1 MSEKY
6 AFGIDLGGTTVK
18 LGLLSVKGELL
29 DKWEVKTRTEDGG
42 KNILP
47 DIAGSIKEK
56 MKEKG
61 IDKSEITGAGI
72 GLPGPVDETGL
83 IRKAVNLGWDRNFNV
98 AEELSELL
106 DGMKVKAGN
115 DANVAALGEMW
126 QGAGKGHKDVI
137 MVTLGTG
144 VGGGI
149 IHDGKIITGAT
160 GAAGEIGHIFI
171 QEGEKDAC
179 GCGNRGCLEQ
189 YASATGI
196 VRLLNQELE
205 ASDEDSMMRHVPV
218 SAKQM
223 WMAVEKGDALS
234 VRVAE
239 KFGYYLG
246 TGLSIIAGVLNPE
259 VFVLGGG
266 VSMSGD
272 IIMPFITKN
281 FKEHVF
287 HASRD
292 TMIVRAT
299 LGNNAGIIGAA
310 KMAID

>member
-1 MSEKY
+1 MY
-6 AFGIDLGGTTVK
+6 AFGIDVGGTTVK
-18 LGLLSVKGELL
+18 LGLLSSEGELL
-29 DKWEVKTRTEDGG
+29 DKWEIKTRTEDGG
-42 KNILP
+42 RNVLP
-47 DIAGSIKEK
+47 DIAASIKEK
-56 MKEKG
+56 ITEKG
-61 IDKSEITGAGI
+61 INKDDIAGAGI
-72 GLPGPVDETGL
+72 GLPGPVDDTGL

-98 AEELSELL
+98 AEELSDLL

-126 QGAGKGHKDVI
+126 QGAGKGHSDLV

-149 IHDGKIITGAT
+149 IHDGRIFTGAT
-160 GAAGEIGHIFI
+160 GAAGEIGHIFV
-171 QEGEKDAC
+171 QTGETETC

-196 VRLLNQELE
+196 VRLLNQELK
-205 ASDEDSMMRHVPV
+205 ASSEDSIMRHVPV

-223 WMAVEKGDALS
+223 WIAVGQGDKLS
-234 VRVAE
+234 IRVAE

-246 TGLSIIAGVLNPE
+246 VGLSIIAGVLNPE

-272 IIMPFITKN
+272 LIIPYIEKN

-292 TMIVRAT
+292 TKIIRAT
-299 LGNNAGIIGAA
+299 LGNNAGLMGAA
-310 KMAID
+310 KMVLD

>member
-1 MSEKY
+1 MRY
-6 AFGIDLGGTTVK
+6 AFGIDVGGTSVK
-18 LGLLSVKGELL
+18 LGLLSAEGELL

-47 DIAGSIKEK
+47 DIAESVKAKIKEK
-56 MKEKG
+56 N
-61 IDKSEITGAGI
+61 ISSEEIAGAGI
-72 GLPGPVDETGL
+72 GLPGPVDGTGV
-83 IRKAVNLGWDRNFNV
+83 IRKAVNLGWDRIFNV
-98 AEELSELL
+98 AQELSVLL
-106 DGMKVKAGN
+106 DGMNVKAGN

-126 QGAGKGHKDVI
+126 QGAGKGHKEVV

-149 IHDGKIITGAT
+149 IHEGKIFTGAT
-160 GAAGEIGHIFI
+160 GAAGEIGHIFV
-171 QEGEKDAC
+171 QPGETEAC

-196 VRLLNQELE
+196 VRMLNQELK
-205 ASDEDSMMRHVPV
+205 ASDEDSIMRHVPI

-223 WMAVEKGDALS
+223 WIAVEQGDRLS
-234 VRVAE
+234 IRVAE

-272 IIMPFITKN
+272 LILPYITKN
-281 FKEHVF
+281 FTEHVF

-292 TMIVRAT
+292 TKIIRAT

-310 KMAID
+310 KMAIDG

>member
-1 MSEKY
+1 MY
-6 AFGIDLGGTTVK
+6 AFGIDVGGTTVK
-18 LGLLSVKGELL
+18 LGLLSSEGELL
-29 DKWEVKTRTEDGG
+29 DKWEIKTRTEDGG
-42 KNILP
+42 RNVLP
-47 DIAGSIKEK
+47 DIAASIKEK
-56 MKEKG
+56 ITEKG
-61 IDKSEITGAGI
+61 INKDDIAGAGI
-72 GLPGPVDETGL
+72 GLPGPVDDTGL

-98 AEELSELL
+98 AEELSDLL

-126 QGAGKGHKDVI
+126 QGAGKGHSDLV

-149 IHDGKIITGAT
+149 IHDGRIFTGAT
-160 GAAGEIGHIFI
+160 GAAGEIGHIFV
-171 QEGEKDAC
+171 QTGETETC

-196 VRLLNQELE
+196 VRLLNQELK
-205 ASDEDSMMRHVPV
+205 ASSEDSIMRHVPV

-223 WMAVEKGDALS
+223 WIAVGQGDKLS
-234 VRVAE
+234 IRVAE

-246 TGLSIIAGVLNPE
+246 VGLSIIAGVLNPE

-272 IIMPFITKN
+272 LILPYIEKN

-292 TMIVRAT
+292 TKIIRAT
-299 LGNNAGIIGAA
+299 LGNNAGLMGAA
-310 KMAID
+310 KMVLD